1 MDQRWSLP
9 EENNTSVEPL
19 PWSWLAKLCV
29 RVDLNVLG
37 QELLVVRAEVKADPH
52 HRLVGPA
59 FELAFQLAHIREELK
74 VSRVK
79 KDDTVETS
87 ESPEKR
93 IDRKIVSQ
101 GVVEN
106 LWYSGDM

>member
-74 VSRVK
+74 VCRVK